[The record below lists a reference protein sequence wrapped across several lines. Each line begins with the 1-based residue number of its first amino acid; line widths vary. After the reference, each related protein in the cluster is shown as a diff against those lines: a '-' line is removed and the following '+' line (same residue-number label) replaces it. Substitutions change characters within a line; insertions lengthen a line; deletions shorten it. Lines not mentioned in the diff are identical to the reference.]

1 MGRREFSLESEPQPA
16 YTQLMDEFT
25 RPVPAGW
32 IDSLE
37 RSKAQIE
44 AGKTVPLEP
53 FMDELRDSI
62 ARMKKRREPKPGSAQ
77 A

>member
-1 MGRREFSLESEPQPA
+1 
-16 YTQLMDEFT
+16 MDEFT
-25 RPVPAGW
+25 RPAPPGW

-37 RSKAQIE
+37 RSKAEIE

-53 FMDELRDSI
+53 FLDELRDSI
-62 ARMKKRREPKPGSAQ
+62 ARMKKRREEKPGSADK

>member
-1 MGRREFSLESEPQPA
+1 
-16 YTQLMDEFT
+16 MDEFT
-25 RPVPAGW
+25 RPVPPGW

-44 AGKTVPLEP
+44 AGATVPLAP
-53 FMDELRDSI
+53 FLDELRDSI
-62 ARMKKRREPKPGSAQ
+62 ARMKKRQEAKPGSADQ